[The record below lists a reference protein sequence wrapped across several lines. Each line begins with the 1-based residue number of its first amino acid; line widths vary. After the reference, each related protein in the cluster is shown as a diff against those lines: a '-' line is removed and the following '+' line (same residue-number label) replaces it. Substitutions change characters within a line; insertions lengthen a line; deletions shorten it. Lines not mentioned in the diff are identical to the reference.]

1 LPTIQPAPRA
11 RHSWHGGP
19 PPTYQ
24 PRFSEAEIA
33 QARSWACSQALP
45 HAEVQRARLVLLLH
59 EQPDLRSPQAARRL
73 GQSTA
78 WVCKWR
84 RRWVEQGFSLQDAPR
99 PGRPTQ
105 FPDWVWALVIAIAC
119 ELPSQLGLPLSRHFA
134 SSVWQVVRAEN
145 VVISLRSVQRMLA
158 RHHLKPWRYVSWMHP
173 RDPTSSSSTPGS
185 GRAGAWGAAITGRFE
200 QSTHDCPAVI
210 RIRFHDMRH
219 THATLLLENGGTE
232 RQVAERLG
240 ITVEMVH
247 ETYGHVTP
255 KMRASAPANLGAALA
270 TARARSVSDAD
281 SDADGK

>member
-1 LPTIQPAPRA
+1 
-11 RHSWHGGP
+11 
-19 PPTYQ
+19 
-24 PRFSEAEIA
+24 
-33 QARSWACSQALP
+33 
-45 HAEVQRARLVLLLH
+45 
-59 EQPDLRSPQAARRL
+59 
-73 GQSTA
+73 
-78 WVCKWR
+78 
-84 RRWVEQGFSLQDAPR
+84 
-99 PGRPTQ
+99 
-105 FPDWVWALVIAIAC
+105 VWALVIAIAC

-173 RDPTSSSSTPGS
+173 RDPTSSSSTPDS

-240 ITVEMVH
+240 IN
-247 ETYGHVTP
+247 GRDGP
-255 KMRASAPANLGAALA
+255 RDL
-270 TARARSVSDAD
+270 RARHAEDACLRPCQLGCRSRD
-281 SDADGK
+281 SSCAIGERC